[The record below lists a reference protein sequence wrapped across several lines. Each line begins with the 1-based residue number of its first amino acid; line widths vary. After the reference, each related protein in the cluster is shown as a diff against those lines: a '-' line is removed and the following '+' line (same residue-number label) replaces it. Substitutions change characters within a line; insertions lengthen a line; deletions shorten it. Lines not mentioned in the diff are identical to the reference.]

1 LDQYLLF
8 LNVYDLEGGGGGGGG
23 GGGEKKMMS

>member
-23 GGGEKKMMS
+23 GGEKKMMS